1 MLPEDGGAGAA
12 ISNGRL
18 HRGERSGEIFGG
30 GSDRTEGS
38 GVAAREVVQANH
50 RVAGF
55 NESEAGVRADV
66 SGPAGHEDALRGCR
80 CAHYSFSLTHRAVE
94 GDKPILDGRSLMISV
109 SPALPFLFTP
119 WSFRLTTATGRP
131 QLNPLLLGR
140 CMIGGIL
147 MGLANLVPGISGGTM
162 LLAAGV
168 YPTFVESVAAATTLS
183 RKLQPWLLL
192 AFIAVPAVL
201 AIGVLA
207 GTVRDIVLEHRWI
220 AYSLFIGLTLGGAP
234 TLWRMLKPMPGR
246 AGIAALVAFV
256 AMVALAIL
264 QESQPSSSSGEGGLA
279 GLFIAGF
286 AGAAAMVLPGVSGGY
301 LLLVLGQYVAVL
313 DAIDAFKEAIR
324 AGELNS
330 ILQSAWP
337 LLAIGIGV
345 LLGVSLVSNIMRWL
359 LKHHRDVTLG
369 ALLGLLLGAVAGL
382 WPFREAVLPDVGS
395 MVRGEVVETV
405 ADAEEIELKYRP
417 TESYEPSL
425 GQMGFSFLL
434 VIGGGI
440 SSLLVGR
447 LGKDGDDPTPSTA
460 AV

>member
-1 MLPEDGGAGAA
+1 
-12 ISNGRL
+12 
-18 HRGERSGEIFGG
+18 
-30 GSDRTEGS
+30 
-38 GVAAREVVQANH
+38 
-50 RVAGF
+50 
-55 NESEAGVRADV
+55 
-66 SGPAGHEDALRGCR
+66 
-80 CAHYSFSLTHRAVE
+80 
-94 GDKPILDGRSLMISV
+94 
-109 SPALPFLFTP
+109 
-119 WSFRLTTATGRP
+119 
-131 QLNPLLLGR
+131 
-140 CMIGGIL
+140 MIGGIL

>member
-1 MLPEDGGAGAA
+1 
-12 ISNGRL
+12 
-18 HRGERSGEIFGG
+18 
-30 GSDRTEGS
+30 
-38 GVAAREVVQANH
+38 
-50 RVAGF
+50 
-55 NESEAGVRADV
+55 
-66 SGPAGHEDALRGCR
+66 
-80 CAHYSFSLTHRAVE
+80 
-94 GDKPILDGRSLMISV
+94 
-109 SPALPFLFTP
+109 
-119 WSFRLTTATGRP
+119 
-131 QLNPLLLGR
+131 
-140 CMIGGIL
+140 
-147 MGLANLVPGISGGTM
+147 
-162 LLAAGV
+162 
-168 YPTFVESVAAATTLS
+168 
-183 RKLQPWLLL
+183 
-192 AFIAVPAVL
+192 
-201 AIGVLA
+201 
-207 GTVRDIVLEHRWI
+207 
-220 AYSLFIGLTLGGAP
+220 
-234 TLWRMLKPMPGR
+234 
-246 AGIAALVAFV
+246 
-256 AMVALAIL
+256 ALAIL
-264 QESQPSSSSGEGGLA
+264 EESQPSSSSGEGGLA

-405 ADAEEIELKYRP
+405 ADAEAIELKYRP

-425 GQMGFSFLL
+425 GQMGFSILL

>member
-1 MLPEDGGAGAA
+1 
-12 ISNGRL
+12 
-18 HRGERSGEIFGG
+18 
-30 GSDRTEGS
+30 
-38 GVAAREVVQANH
+38 
-50 RVAGF
+50 
-55 NESEAGVRADV
+55 
-66 SGPAGHEDALRGCR
+66 
-80 CAHYSFSLTHRAVE
+80 
-94 GDKPILDGRSLMISV
+94 
-109 SPALPFLFTP
+109 
-119 WSFRLTTATGRP
+119 
-131 QLNPLLLGR
+131 
-140 CMIGGIL
+140 MIGGIL

-330 ILQSAWP
+330 ILESAWP

-395 MVRGEVVETV
+395 VVRGEVVETV
-405 ADAEEIELKYRP
+405 ADAEAIELKYRP

>member
-1 MLPEDGGAGAA
+1 
-12 ISNGRL
+12 
-18 HRGERSGEIFGG
+18 
-30 GSDRTEGS
+30 
-38 GVAAREVVQANH
+38 
-50 RVAGF
+50 
-55 NESEAGVRADV
+55 
-66 SGPAGHEDALRGCR
+66 
-80 CAHYSFSLTHRAVE
+80 
-94 GDKPILDGRSLMISV
+94 
-109 SPALPFLFTP
+109 
-119 WSFRLTTATGRP
+119 
-131 QLNPLLLGR
+131 
-140 CMIGGIL
+140 

-405 ADAEEIELKYRP
+405 ADAEAIELKYRP

>member
-1 MLPEDGGAGAA
+1 
-12 ISNGRL
+12 
-18 HRGERSGEIFGG
+18 
-30 GSDRTEGS
+30 
-38 GVAAREVVQANH
+38 
-50 RVAGF
+50 
-55 NESEAGVRADV
+55 
-66 SGPAGHEDALRGCR
+66 
-80 CAHYSFSLTHRAVE
+80 
-94 GDKPILDGRSLMISV
+94 
-109 SPALPFLFTP
+109 
-119 WSFRLTTATGRP
+119 
-131 QLNPLLLGR
+131 
-140 CMIGGIL
+140 
-147 MGLANLVPGISGGTM
+147 
-162 LLAAGV
+162 
-168 YPTFVESVAAATTLS
+168 
-183 RKLQPWLLL
+183 
-192 AFIAVPAVL
+192 
-201 AIGVLA
+201 
-207 GTVRDIVLEHRWI
+207 
-220 AYSLFIGLTLGGAP
+220 
-234 TLWRMLKPMPGR
+234 
-246 AGIAALVAFV
+246 
-256 AMVALAIL
+256 
-264 QESQPSSSSGEGGLA
+264 
-279 GLFIAGF
+279 
-286 AGAAAMVLPGVSGGY
+286 VLPGVSGGY

-395 MVRGEVVETV
+395 VVRGEVVETV